1 MKRLLLVAA
10 AALAGISLFLLTS
23 ASANTEL
30 FATSYPYLLAL
41 NGAMVVVLG
50 ALVSV
55 QLRQLWRE
63 HRARQFGS
71 RLKFRLVLLFALMGV
86 VPGLV
91 IYAVSLQFVVRSIES
106 WFDVR
111 VDSALEGGIALGQ
124 NALDYLVTQ
133 VRDKADDMVLD
144 LEGAAQG
151 ASTRLNRL
159 REQSGISSATILSSN
174 GQVLATASE
183 SGQSLIPDLPDPVEL
198 RQARQVRQFH
208 TVGSLP
214 DGRLVIRVITPIPVR
229 TLAGEARLL
238 VLTQPVPESFGR
250 HADAV
255 QEAYREYQQL
265 TLGRSGLKRIYTVTL
280 SLTLLLALL
289 GALAFAVLIA
299 RRLAAPLLILAE
311 GTQAVAQGDFS
322 PRQALPASDELGVL
336 TQSFNRMTRQLQEA
350 RAAADRNRADVE
362 AARAYLESVLANL
375 STGVLAFSPE
385 GHLPAANHGALQI
398 LEDDLAGFEDITLDA
413 WPRHGELRDA
423 LHEGFAANEGD
434 WQKQMELPAKDSTP
448 RTLLIHGSRLPAN
461 TGGGLVV
468 VFDDISSLVAAQRTA
483 AWGEVAR
490 RLAHEIKNPLTPIQ
504 LSAER
509 LAFKL
514 ADRLDDNGREMLERA
529 TTTIVNQVEAMKNLV
544 NAFRDYARLPAPT
557 LAAIDLNALIRE
569 VLNLYES
576 ASAHIRTE
584 LGSNLPLVKGDAT
597 QIRQVIHN
605 MLQNAQDA
613 LATEEDGEIS
623 VITRRDGERAVLLFR
638 DNGPGFPA
646 EVMARAFEPYFTT
659 KSRGTGLGLAMVKKI
674 VDEHGGEVRLSN
686 REGGGAEVRIR
697 LRLAEHNEA

>member
-1 MKRLLLVAA
+1 MKRALLVVA

-23 ASANTEL
+23 ASANTTL
-30 FATSYPYLLAL
+30 FATRYPYLLAL
-41 NGAMVVVLG
+41 NGTMAVVLA
-50 ALVSV
+50 ALVGM

-63 HRARQFGS
+63 YRGGQFGS
-71 RLKFRLVLLFALMGV
+71 RLKLRLVLMFALMGV
-86 VPGLV
+86 VPGVV
-91 IYAVSLQFVVRSIES
+91 IYGVSLQFVVRSIES

-111 VDSALEGGIALGQ
+111 VDAALEGGIALGQ
-124 NALDYLVTQ
+124 NALDYLVSQ

-144 LEGAAQG
+144 LEGAGQG
-151 ASTRLNRL
+151 AATRLNRL
-159 REQSGISSATILSSN
+159 REQAGISSATILTPG
-174 GQVLATASE
+174 GQVLATAADSRNT
-183 SGQSLIPDLPDPVEL
+183 LIPDLPATTEL
-198 RQARQVRQFH
+198 RQARQSRHFD
-208 TVGSLP
+208 TVVSQP
-214 DGRLVIRVITPIPVR
+214 DGRLVIRVITQIPVR
-229 TLAGEARLL
+229 TLAGESNLL
-238 VLTQPVPESFGR
+238 MLLQPVPESFGR
-250 HADAV
+250 NAEAV

-289 GALAFAVLIA
+289 GALAVAVLIA
-299 RRLAAPLLILAE
+299 RRLVQPLLILAE

-350 RAAADRNRADVE
+350 RGAAERSSAEVE

-375 STGVLAFSPE
+375 STGVLAFSAE
-385 GHLPAANHGALQI
+385 GHLRAANHGALQI
-398 LEDDLAGFEDITLDA
+398 LDDDLAGFEDIPLDA
-413 WPRHGELRDA
+413 WPREAELRDV
-423 LHEGFAANEGD
+423 LREGFATNEGD
-434 WQKQMELPAKDSTP
+434 WQKQMELPVRDSTP
-448 RTLLIHGSRLPAN
+448 RTLLIHGSRLPAS

-468 VFDDISSLVAAQRTA
+468 VFDDISSLIAAQRTA

-544 NAFRDYARLPAPT
+544 NAFRDYARLPAPH
-557 LAAIDLNALIRE
+557 LAPLDLNALVRE
-569 VLNLYES
+569 VLHLYES
-576 ASAHIRTE
+576 TVVRIRTE
-584 LGSNLPLVKGDAT
+584 LATGLPPVQGDPT

-613 LATEEDGEIS
+613 LGGQDEGAIE
-623 VITRRDGERAVLLFR
+623 VLTRRDGERAVLLFR

-646 EVMARAFEPYFTT
+646 EVLARAFEPYFTT

-674 VDEHGGEVRLSN
+674 VDEHGGEIRLSN
-686 REGGGAEVRIR
+686 RDGAGAEVRIR
-697 LRLAEHNEA
+697 LRLAENKEA

>member
-1 MKRLLLVAA
+1 MKRALLVVA

-23 ASANTEL
+23 ASANTTL
-30 FATSYPYLLAL
+30 FATRYPYLLAL
-41 NGAMVVVLG
+41 NGTMAVVLA
-50 ALVSV
+50 ALVGM

-63 HRARQFGS
+63 YRGGQFGS
-71 RLKFRLVLLFALMGV
+71 RLKLRLVLMFALMGV
-86 VPGLV
+86 VPGVV
-91 IYAVSLQFVVRSIES
+91 IYGVSLQFVVRSIES

-111 VDSALEGGIALGQ
+111 VDAALEGGIALGQ
-124 NALDYLVTQ
+124 NALDYLVSQ

-144 LEGAAQG
+144 LEGAGQG
-151 ASTRLNRL
+151 AATRLNRL
-159 REQSGISSATILSSN
+159 REQAGISSATILTPG
-174 GQVLATASE
+174 GQVLATAADSRNT
-183 SGQSLIPDLPDPVEL
+183 LIPDLPATMEL
-198 RQARQVRQFH
+198 RQARQSRHFD
-208 TVGSLP
+208 TVVSQP
-214 DGRLVIRVITPIPVR
+214 DGRLVIRVITQIPVR
-229 TLAGEARLL
+229 TLAGESNLL
-238 VLTQPVPESFGR
+238 MLLQPVPESFGR
-250 HADAV
+250 NAEAV

-289 GALAFAVLIA
+289 GALAVAVLIA
-299 RRLAAPLLILAE
+299 RRLVQPLLILAE

-350 RAAADRNRADVE
+350 RGAAERSSAEVE

-375 STGVLAFSPE
+375 STGVLAFSAE
-385 GHLPAANHGALQI
+385 GHLRAANHGALQI
-398 LEDDLAGFEDITLDA
+398 LDDDLAGFEDIPLDA
-413 WPRHGELRDA
+413 WPREAELRDV
-423 LHEGFAANEGD
+423 LREGFATNEGD
-434 WQKQMELPAKDSTP
+434 WQKQMELPVRDSTP
-448 RTLLIHGSRLPAN
+448 RTLLIHGSRLPAS

-468 VFDDISSLVAAQRTA
+468 VFDDISSLIAAQRTA

-544 NAFRDYARLPAPT
+544 NAFRDYARLPAPH
-557 LAAIDLNALIRE
+557 LAPLDLNALVRE
-569 VLNLYES
+569 VLHLYES
-576 ASAHIRTE
+576 TVVRIRTE
-584 LGSNLPLVKGDAT
+584 LATGLPPVQGDPT

-613 LATEEDGEIS
+613 LGGQDEGAVE
-623 VITRRDGERAVLLFR
+623 VLTRRDGERAVLLFR

-646 EVMARAFEPYFTT
+646 EVLARAFEPYFTT

-674 VDEHGGEVRLSN
+674 VDEHGGEIRLSN
-686 REGGGAEVRIR
+686 RDGAGAEVRIR
-697 LRLAEHNEA
+697 LRLAENKEA

>member
-1 MKRLLLVAA
+1 MKRALLVVA

-23 ASANTEL
+23 ASANTTL
-30 FATSYPYLLAL
+30 FATRYPYLLAL
-41 NGAMVVVLG
+41 NGTMAVVLA
-50 ALVSV
+50 ALVGM

-63 HRARQFGS
+63 YRGGQFGS
-71 RLKFRLVLLFALMGV
+71 RLKLRLVLMFALMGV
-86 VPGLV
+86 VPGVV
-91 IYAVSLQFVVRSIES
+91 IYGVSLQFVVRSIES

-111 VDSALEGGIALGQ
+111 VDAALEGGIALGQ
-124 NALDYLVTQ
+124 NALDYLVSQ

-144 LEGAAQG
+144 LEGAGQG
-151 ASTRLNRL
+151 AATRLNRL
-159 REQSGISSATILSSN
+159 REQAGISSATILTPG
-174 GQVLATASE
+174 GQVLATAADSRNT
-183 SGQSLIPDLPDPVEL
+183 LIPDLPATMEL
-198 RQARQVRQFH
+198 RQARQSRHFD
-208 TVGSLP
+208 TVVSQP
-214 DGRLVIRVITPIPVR
+214 DGRLVIRVITQIPVR
-229 TLAGEARLL
+229 TLAGESNLL
-238 VLTQPVPESFGR
+238 MLLQPVPESFGR
-250 HADAV
+250 NAEAV

-289 GALAFAVLIA
+289 GALAVAVLIA
-299 RRLAAPLLILAE
+299 RRLVQPLLILAE

-350 RAAADRNRADVE
+350 RGAAERSSAEVE

-375 STGVLAFSPE
+375 STGVLAFSAE
-385 GHLPAANHGALQI
+385 GHLRAANHGALQI
-398 LEDDLAGFEDITLDA
+398 LDDDLAGFEDIPLDA
-413 WPRHGELRDA
+413 WPREAELRDV
-423 LHEGFAANEGD
+423 LREGFATNEGD
-434 WQKQMELPAKDSTP
+434 WQKQMELPVRDSTP
-448 RTLLIHGSRLPAN
+448 RTLLIHGSRLPAS

-468 VFDDISSLVAAQRTA
+468 VFDDISSLIAAQRTA

-544 NAFRDYARLPAPT
+544 NAFRDYARLPAPH
-557 LAAIDLNALIRE
+557 LAPLDLNALVRE
-569 VLNLYES
+569 VLHLYES
-576 ASAHIRTE
+576 TVVRIRTE
-584 LGSNLPLVKGDAT
+584 LATGLPPVQGDPT

-613 LATEEDGEIS
+613 LGGQDEGAIE
-623 VITRRDGERAVLLFR
+623 VLTRRDGERAVLLFR

-646 EVMARAFEPYFTT
+646 EVLARAFEPYFTT

-674 VDEHGGEVRLSN
+674 VDEHGGEIRLSN
-686 REGGGAEVRIR
+686 RDGAGAEVRIR
-697 LRLAEHNEA
+697 LRLAENKEA